1 MMYRENGFIFIHI
14 TDKSY
19 GNPKIARILQ
29 RDEHDSWG
37 EYKTLEGTE
46 IGDLI
51 GVVKEFDVDRAMRGD
66 ASGVMKSGVREPKG
80 CLKKIKRNSVCEDS
94 KTCLAYDDSKC
105 DFKLRG
111 CPDCF
116 VVGGDLGELE
126 KRVID
131 AWRKG
136 YMVVRVIF

>member
-1 MMYRENGFIFIHI
+1 MMYRENGFICIHI

-29 RDEHDSWG
+29 RDDQDSWG
-37 EYKTLEGTE
+37 EYKSLEGTE
-46 IGDLI
+46 FGDLI
-51 GVVKEFDVDRAMRGD
+51 GVVGEDDIDRAMRGD
-66 ASGVMKSGVREPKG
+66 AKAIMNRGLREPKG
-80 CLKKIKRNSVCEDS
+80 CLKKLKINSVCGDKGE
-94 KTCLAYDDSKC
+94 CLAYDDAKC

-116 VVGGDLGELE
+116 VVEGYKSGAE
-126 KRVID
+126 KNLID

>member
-1 MMYRENGFIFIHI
+1 MMYRENGFIFITI

-29 RDEHDSWG
+29 RDDQDSWG

-46 IGDLI
+46 FGDLI
-51 GVVKEFDVDRAMRGD
+51 GVVSEVDLDRAMRGD
-66 ASGVMKSGVREPKG
+66 ASALMRSGLREPKG
-80 CLKKIKRNSVCEDS
+80 CLKKLKVESVCGDS
-94 KTCLAYDDSKC
+94 KTCLAYEDGKC
-105 DFKLRG
+105 DFKLRN

-116 VVGGDLGELE
+116 VVKGHSVVE
-126 KRVID
+126 KNLID

-136 YMVVRVIF
+136 YMVVRVL